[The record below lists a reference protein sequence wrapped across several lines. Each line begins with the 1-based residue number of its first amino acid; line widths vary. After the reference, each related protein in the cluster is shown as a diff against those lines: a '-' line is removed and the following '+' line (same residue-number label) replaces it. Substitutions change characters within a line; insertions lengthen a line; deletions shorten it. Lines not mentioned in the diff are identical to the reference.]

1 MQVVT
6 ELNHSDPA
14 VRIRAAAAVGDLI
27 RRGDLPVSAGDE
39 VNNHV
44 HTAFSFSPYQP
55 SAAAFAAYQA
65 GLKAVGIMDHDS
77 VGGCEEFIA
86 AAAEIGIAST
96 CGFELRVH
104 FTGTA
109 MEGRKLNNPDSSN
122 IGYMAIHGIPKQRLA
137 DAAAF
142 LRPLQ
147 RARNLRN
154 QAMVQALNEILAQN
168 NLPAVDY
175 RQDVEQASEA
185 AHGGAITER
194 HVLAALARKLIA
206 LHGRGPALIQTLERS
221 LGVQVPAR
229 IAPLLADAANPHY
242 LYDLLG
248 ILKSVFLER
257 IFIQPNANEC
267 LSVREAVDFGNR
279 MHAIPVYAYLGD
291 VGESPTGDK
300 KAEKFE
306 DGFLDELMV
315 ELKKIG
321 MKGVTYMPPRNTRA
335 QILRL
340 QALCSHHGF
349 MEISGVDINSSRQ
362 SFNCP
367 IILQPEF
374 RHLIVATWALI
385 AHEKLASQD
394 EQYALFNPRN
404 PLASKPLSERIEAY
418 AAIGKQMNP
427 RKPNQVLQFLNR

>member
-1 MQVVT
+1 MDMVT
-6 ELNHSDPA
+6 ELNHPDPA
-14 VRIRAAAAVGDLI
+14 VRMRAAAAVGTLI
-27 RRGDLPVSAGDE
+27 RSGSLPVNAGDE

-44 HTAFSFSPYQP
+44 HTSFSFSPYQP
-55 SAAAFAAYQA
+55 AAAAFAAYQA

-77 VGGCEEFIA
+77 VGGCAEFIA

-109 MEGRKLNNPDSSN
+109 MEGRKLNNPDSCN

-137 DAAAF
+137 DAAEF
-142 LRPLQ
+142 LKPLQ

-154 QAMVQALNEILAQN
+154 QAMVQALNAILIQKKIS
-168 NLPAVDY
+168 PVDY
-175 RQDVEQASEA
+175 QKDVEQASEA
-185 AHGGAITER
+185 ARGGAITER

-206 LHGRGPALIQTLERS
+206 QYGKGPGLVQALEMS
-221 LGVQVPAR
+221 LDVRVPTK
-229 IAPLLADAANPHY
+229 IVPLLSDAANPHY

-257 IFIQPNANEC
+257 IFIQPNESEC
-267 LSVREAVDFGNR
+267 ISVHEAVAFGNR
-279 MHAIPVYAYLGD
+279 IHAIPVYAYLGD

-315 ELKKIG
+315 ELKRIG
-321 MKGVTYMPPRNTRA
+321 MKGLTYMPPRNTRE
-335 QILRL
+335 QILRI
-340 QALCSHHGF
+340 QALCRSHGF

-374 RHLIVATWALI
+374 RHLITATWALI

-404 PLASKPLSERIEAY
+404 PLASKTLSERIDAY
-418 AAIGKQMNP
+418 AAIGKQMNHREP
-427 RKPNQVLQFLNR
+427 DQVLQLVNW